1 MSSEILSFQ
10 KISNWPD
17 KSEKNE
23 LNLLVYSKNGPFQT
37 SGPLK
42 TTSKIICDT
51 FLTVPKNY

>member
-1 MSSEILSFQ
+1 MSSELLSFQ
-10 KISNWPD
+10 KISNQPD

-23 LNLLVYSKNGPFQT
+23 LNLLVYSKN
-37 SGPLK
+37 GPLK